1 MKNLL
6 FKTIVVLSFLI
17 VNANLSKAQQI
28 PSAQLQ
34 SNPWTKTQ
42 LMEPSVLA
50 NMIEKGQKIR
60 IYNIGVV
67 EDIKGATHLGA
78 ASEKLNVE
86 KLSKALKGLPKNE
99 AIVVYCGCCPMDK
112 CPNIRPAFQL
122 LKDQKFTKAY
132 LLNLT
137 VNLKSEWIS
146 KGYPLATPVK

>member
-6 FKTIVVLSFLI
+6 LKTIAVLLI
-17 VNANLSKAQQI
+17 FVANSNISKAQQI

-34 SNPWTKTQ
+34 SNPWTKSQ

-78 ASEKLNVE
+78 ASEKQNVE
-86 KLSKALKGLPKNE
+86 KLTKVIKGLPKNE
-99 AIVVYCGCCPMDK
+99 MIVVYCGCCPMDK
-112 CPNIRPAFQL
+112 CPNIRPAFKAL
-122 LKDQKFTKAY
+122 NDQKFTKAY

-137 VNLKSEWIS
+137 VNLKTEWIN
-146 KGYPLATPVK
+146 KGYPLAQTVK

>member
-1 MKNLL
+1 MRYL
-6 FKTIVVLSFLI
+6 FLKTIVVLLFFVGNSNI
-17 VNANLSKAQQI
+17 SKAQQI

-34 SNPWTKTQ
+34 SNPWTKDQ

-50 NMIEKGQKIR
+50 KMIEKGQKIR

-86 KLSKALKGLPKNE
+86 KLSKALKGLPKDE
-99 AIVVYCGCCPMDK
+99 MIVVYCGCCPMDK
-112 CPNIRPAFQL
+112 CPNIRPAFKAL
-122 LKDQKFTKAY
+122 NDQKFTKAY

-137 VNLKSEWIS
+137 VNLKTEWIN
-146 KGYPLATPVK
+146 KGYPLAQTVK